1 MGQSTARGNRI
12 YQQSDNK
19 AVVVKASSTIP
30 NVADPVLA
38 EADANAQT
46 AAVLV
51 RGVEKLDVF
60 IDVTAQT
67 TATELYIK
75 FRFSDKDAPNPAT
88 VTDWG
93 YILVD
98 DIASSTGISSVQEYM
113 VKIDLDNVNGTANT
127 NQARRYCTRIE
138 QISGIWASA
147 IVWSNGGS
155 TTGSVTFVR
164 HS

>member
-19 AVVVKASSTIP
+19 AVVAKASGTIP
-30 NVADPVLA
+30 NATDALDA
-38 EADANAQT
+38 ETTTDALT
-46 AAVLV
+46 SAVLV
-51 RGVEKLDVF
+51 RGVEKIDVF
-60 IDVTAQT
+60 VNVIAQT
-67 TATELYIK
+67 AATELYIK
-75 FRFSDKDAPNPAT
+75 FRFSDLDAPDVTN

-98 DIASSTGISSVQEYM
+98 DVASATGISSVQEYM
-113 VKIDLDNVNGTANT
+113 VKIDLDNVNGTANL

-147 IVWSNGGS
+147 IVWSNGAG
-155 TTGSVTFVR
+155 TLGSVTFVR

>member
-1 MGQSTARGNRI
+1 MGASTARGNRI
-12 YQQSDNK
+12 YKFSDND
-19 AVVVKASSTIP
+19 AVVAKVSGTIP
-30 NVADPVLA
+30 SIANPVLA

-46 AAVLV
+46 SAVLV

-75 FRFSDKDAPNPAT
+75 FRFSDKDAPSPGT

-93 YILVD
+93 YVLID
-98 DIASSTGISSVQEYM
+98 NIDTATGISSVQEYM
-113 VKIDLDNVNGTANT
+113 LKIDLDNVNGTANS

-147 IVWSNGGS
+147 IVWSNGAN